1 MTQGADDESSGGE
14 RRCSTEEL
22 TDSSPPERLP
32 GPPLSPRHW
41 TSSRSR
47 PLTTPLHSTAVR
59 VTRVA
64 QRRGVTSG
72 PRRTVRYMATPQP
85 QDPDGLIGE
94 AARSRAGRYFEAREV
109 NQKIGVATA
118 GDLWRWIQR
127 GAAQPLNGAP
137 LPLLAGDRVFYRGQ
151 CDADFGLTSALYRQ
165 CRDGRGRVTEEDLRH
180 VEQRV
185 LTAMRREGLGR
196 RMSDGELLT
205 VLQHHGIATRL
216 IDVSEEAFEALY
228 FAVNGSDAV
237 DGRLFIIRLHD
248 LPGGGFDQMSFD
260 RDQGQDLPWR
270 GVIVA
275 KYRAAA
281 TWTQRVGVVDA
292 QHLDPR
298 MRAQRG
304 RFLVGGLN
312 KCYPGT
318 DMRIGNDEVPVD
330 ERADITTL
338 NINFPLYQRKVQGKA
353 WRATGWTVRVHREWK
368 AELRRRLKGVNEP
381 ITADY
386 MYPPLGEVSRLARRV
401 ALDALK
407 EGAP

>member
-1 MTQGADDESSGGE
+1 MTSD
-14 RRCSTEEL
+14 
-22 TDSSPPERLP
+22 P
-32 GPPLSPRHW
+32 GL
-41 TSSRSR
+41 
-47 PLTTPLHSTAVR
+47 
-59 VTRVA
+59 
-64 QRRGVTSG
+64 
-72 PRRTVRYMATPQP
+72 TVRCMVAPQAE
-85 QDPDGLIGE
+85 DVDRSDVKS
-94 AARSRAGRYFEAREV
+94 ASSRAGRYFEAREV
-109 NQKIGVATA
+109 NQKIGVTMA
-118 GDLWRWIQR
+118 GDLWRWIEC
-127 GAAQPLNGAP
+127 GAAQPLKGAP
-137 LPLLAGDRVFYRGQ
+137 LVLMAGDRVFYRGQ
-151 CDADFGLTSALYRQ
+151 CDADFWLTSALYRQ
-165 CRDGRGRVTEEDLRH
+165 CRDGRGRVTEENLRH
-180 VEQRV
+180 VELRV

-237 DGRLFIIRLHD
+237 DGRLFIISLHD
-248 LPGGGFDQMSFD
+248 LPGGSFDQMSFG
-260 RDQGQDLPWR
+260 RDQGQDLPWE
-270 GVIVA
+270 GVVV
-275 KYRAAA
+275 KKNHAAA

-312 KCYPGT
+312 KRYPGT
-318 DMRIGNDEVPVD
+318 DMRIGNDAVPID

-353 WRATGWTVRVHREWK
+353 WRATGWTVRVRREWK
-368 AELRRRLKGVNEP
+368 AELRRRLEGVNEP
-381 ITADY
+381 ITADS

-407 EGAP
+407 EI